1 MQNSRY
7 NKNFSMFYRE
17 QLTGQAKI
25 YSRFIFDL
33 IKDKPI
39 EHSII
44 DYMCGTGELLQYF
57 KSKGWET
64 TGIDLSEDMLN
75 IAKKY
80 DTQTKFICEDAT
92 KYQADRRYGLAVS
105 TTDALNH
112 LASISDVKKVFE
124 NVYKS
129 LKGRGYFIF
138 DMNSPKGIESD
149 NGYVSISNDRS
160 IAIREGFVDSVNKVG
175 FSRFQ
180 GCYDL
185 KNDGNYIRFDNTIY
199 NYMHDISEIVKLLED
214 VGFTLVEMRD
224 GYSDTIIDKNEINI
238 DRILFIAQKKSLVKK
253 H

>member
-17 QLTGQAKI
+17 QLIGQAKI

-92 KYQADRRYGLAVS
+92 
-105 TTDALNH
+105 
-112 LASISDVKKVFE
+112 
-124 NVYKS
+124 
-129 LKGRGYFIF
+129 
-138 DMNSPKGIESD
+138 
-149 NGYVSISNDRS
+149 
-160 IAIREGFVDSVNKVG
+160 
-175 FSRFQ
+175 
-180 GCYDL
+180 
-185 KNDGNYIRFDNTIY
+185 IY
-199 NYMHDISEIVKLLED
+199 L
-214 VGFTLVEMRD
+214 
-224 GYSDTIIDKNEINI
+224 
-238 DRILFIAQKKSLVKK
+238 
-253 H
+253 